1 MGAKMKSLHVFLSVF
16 LCLLLLLSVST
27 VCGQVH
33 IQSTCYNSEAIVTE
47 NVMTNNADY
56 SSVTVLL
63 PYSGYA
69 GLPYS
74 IRSEG
79 SGKSVDKEFSEFSHS
94 IFAGNCEKFE
104 NIAANLKTE
113 SESGGF
119 EWKGG
124 AIASSYGLAM
134 GMSVDGKIEN
144 GTLDASY
151 GNSLSRHTEA
161 VTANGAQY
169 SVTSSITPAT
179 ISSKG
184 TGKGGGLKEIEK
196 ESVAEDNG
204 ATEEKLDSEEEE
216 DKGSGEED
224 NEVNEGYS
232 YSAGEKGSES
242 NDESANEGSG
252 SDKQKKEKDEGDTG
266 TNENQGENVAS
277 SSDGGFSHK
286 TRIESQGKWA
296 GITANLTCEPTNT
309 SYEWK
314 KSAITTAKNSSLAMS
329 VEGESNNESLKTIE
343 MDGEASKFPH
353 LHLPPGEIVITTV
366 VPEQETDQPE
376 NNQAN
381 ISDAVTGF
389 YEDFSEKPTALF
401 YSIEQECFVPRGGKD
416 YQPPTYDIGEGEY
429 FKLNM
434 RFLLGQEEN
443 GEG

>member
-1 MGAKMKSLHVFLSVF
+1 MNFFEPATNLLRIFFICLI
-16 LCLLLLLSVST
+16 LLLFVSA
-27 VCGQVH
+27 VCAQVH
-33 IQSTCYNSEAIVTE
+33 IHSICYNSEAMVTE

-69 GLPYS
+69 GLPFS
-74 IRSEG
+74 IRSDG
-79 SGKSVDKEFSEFSHS
+79 AGKSVDEEFSEFSHR

-104 NIAANLKTE
+104 NIAASLKTE

-124 AIASSYGLAM
+124 AIVSSYGLAM

-151 GNSLSRHTEA
+151 GNSLSKHTEA

-169 SVTSSITPAT
+169 SVATSITPAT
-179 ISSKG
+179 ISSEG
-184 TGKGGGLKEIEK
+184 TGEGGGGLKEIEK
-196 ESVAEDNG
+196 ENVSENNG
-204 ATEEKLDSEEEE
+204 APEEKQD
-216 DKGSGEED
+216 DK
-224 NEVNEGYS
+224 EGYSS
-232 YSAGEKGSES
+232 YSAGEKGRES
-242 NDESANEGSG
+242 DDESANEGSG

-277 SSDGGFSHK
+277 SSDSGFSHK

-296 GITANLTCEPTNT
+296 GIMTNLTCDTANT

-314 KSAITTAKNSSLAMS
+314 KSAITTAKNSSLAVS

-381 ISDAVTGF
+381 ISEAATEF
-389 YEDFSEKPTALF
+389 YEDFSENPTALF
-401 YSIEQECFVPRGGKD
+401 YSIEQECFVPRGGKE
-416 YQPPTYDIGEGEY
+416 YSPPTYDIAAEGEY

-434 RFLLGQEEN
+434 HFIIGQEEN
-443 GEG
+443 GAG